1 MKSNIAVR
9 LYRRIIFPH
18 SKGEFLQSLAAPK
31 AEILD
36 VGCGNNSPSHVKSIL
51 PDCIYTGIDVSDY
64 NQTKP
69 NVADSYIL
77 TSEECFAESISQM
90 SNRFDAVMSSHNL
103 EHCNQR
109 EETLLAMLRSIKLG
123 GRLYLSCPSESS
135 VNFPSRGGTLNYY
148 DDKTHKDLPPSYTW
162 LLETLKANGM
172 RVIYS
177 TPAHKPF
184 IPHLIGWLKE
194 PISRRKNKTDYYT
207 WAYYG
212 FQTIIWAEKVG

>member
-18 SKGEFLQSLAAPK
+18 SKGEFLQSLPVTK

-36 VGCGNNSPSHVKSIL
+36 VGCGNNSPAHIKSIL
-51 PDCIYTGIDVSDY
+51 PDCVYTGIDVSNY

-69 NVADSYIL
+69 NVADNYIL
-77 TSEECFAESISQM
+77 TSEEGFAESISQM
-90 SNRFDAVMSSHNL
+90 PNRFDAVISSHNL

-109 EETLLAMLRSIKLG
+109 EETLLSMLRSLKSG
-123 GRLYLSCPSESS
+123 GRFYLTCPSESS

-162 LLETLKANGM
+162 LLEILKANGM

-184 IPHLIGWLKE
+184 IPYLIGWLKE
-194 PISRRKNKTDYYT
+194 PFQGAKTRR
-207 WAYYG
+207 
-212 FQTIIWAEKVG
+212 IITLGRITASKQ